1 MINSEFNFDKSF
13 QEVLYRID
21 NWINEGFGW
30 KIESINGEY
39 VNISM
44 YNLLVVKLPNELK
57 NSKNG
62 LINIKSNDNKC
73 FLWCHIRHLNLIS
86 KNPNRITKENKKLVT
101 SLNYEGNEFPVSRK
115 DYCKIEKQNNTFIKC
130 FILKMD

>member
-115 DYCKIEKQNNTFIKC
+115 DYCKLKNKT
-130 FILKMD
+130 ILLLSVLF